1 MLDKD
6 LKIMIVED
14 EVISTQYLI
23 DILESLGF
31 VDIYDVTNMDDA
43 LNVVKEHTID
53 LAFMDIN
60 IQGSTDGITCA
71 KILNEYCSLPII
83 FTTAYGDSSTIIEA
97 SRTNVFGYIIK
108 PFEANDVEATLLISL
123 KRIKDSIDNS
133 NTVKK
138 VKSTSLDLGLR
149 QKFNSTRK
157 TFYINNTAID
167 LTKNELKVL
176 SFLCK
181 NLNQNVSYEILR
193 EHVWGNKDIS
203 NSTIRDTLSRLKR
216 KAPNLNI
223 QNIINYGY
231 ILKKNT

>member
-1 MLDKD
+1 MLNKD
-6 LKIMIVED
+6 LNILIVED
-14 EVISTQYLI
+14 EVISTEYLR

-31 VDIYDVTNMDDA
+31 ENIWAVANMNDA
-43 LNVVKEHTID
+43 LNVVKERTIN

-60 IQGSTDGITCA
+60 IEGSTDGITCA

-83 FTTAYGDSSTIIEA
+83 FTTAYGDSSTIVEA
-97 SRTNVFGYIIK
+97 SKTNVFGYLIK
-108 PFEANDVEATLLISL
+108 PFEANDVESTLLVSL
-123 KRIKDSIDNS
+123 KIIEDSISNA

-138 VKSTSLDLGLR
+138 VKSISLDLGLS

-193 EHVWGNKDIS
+193 EHIWGNKDIS

-223 QNIINYGY
+223 QNIINFGY
-231 ILKKNT
+231 ILKKNI